1 MGGHTRVLLEARFD
15 IERATEHDGVVLVL
29 GTLRLR
35 GSGSGAT
42 ARTALSGLSGS
53 EHGVGKRQFLWTG
66 DQSEALEAV
75 GLSD

>member
-1 MGGHTRVLLEARFD
+1 MLHTLRPARFD
-15 IERATEHDGVVLVL
+15 IERATEHHGVVLVL

-35 GSGSGAT
+35 GSGSGVT
-42 ARTALSGLSGS
+42 ADTPFGLVAEL

-75 GLSD
+75 GLSE